1 MTFDLSNALFLFV
14 AAIVGSVLSFMAVR
28 SSGKSTVQA
37 KEVEVD
43 AAAYGRAEAINMVA
57 FARMQAEID
66 AVKASHEAQGKEIKD
81 LRTSVDKVN
90 RVFQIAMNF
99 IEQFLLWER
108 DGSRP
113 PRPNIPAELK
123 EYLDPALIREHRRQQ
138 AGDVTH

>member
-1 MTFDLSNALFLFV
+1 MFMFLGGVVTAGGVVGAALFASRSSVKVKEIDV
-14 AAIVGSVLSFMAVR
+14 AA
-28 SSGKSTVQA
+28 T
-37 KEVEVD
+37 
-43 AAAYGRAEAINMVA
+43 AASRLEAINVAA
-57 FARMQAEID
+57 FARMQGEID
-66 AVKASHEAQGKEIKD
+66 AVKASHKEQGKEIAS

-123 EYLDPALIREHRRQQ
+123 EFLDPALIREHRRQQ
-138 AGDVTH
+138 EEDVIR

>member
-1 MTFDLSNALFLFV
+1 VTVLQLLLVFAGVVVTGLATFSAARYTSRSAVKVKEIDL
-14 AAIVGSVLSFMAVR
+14 AA
-28 SSGKSTVQA
+28 T
-37 KEVEVD
+37 
-43 AAAYGRAEAINMVA
+43 AATRLEAINVAA
-57 FARMQAEID
+57 FARMQGEID
-66 AVKASHEAQGKEIKD
+66 AVKASHEAQGKEIKS

-138 AGDVTH
+138 EKDVIK